1 MTKGQKVT
9 AVEKVWLSNGE
20 AQAYLGV
27 GSDFMEG
34 LRAKL
39 MVAYYKVG
47 HTIFYKK
54 ADLDRLLERNRI
66 G

>member
-1 MTKGQKVT
+1 MKATVRE
-9 AVEKVWLSNGE
+9 VEKVWLSNGE

-27 GSDFMEG
+27 GADFMEG
-34 LRAKL
+34 LRSRL
-39 MVAYYKVG
+39 LVAYHKVG

-54 ADLDRLLERNRI
+54 SDLDALIERNRI